1 MSLDKKESILA
12 TKTAIKNCVLLATLE
27 SSLKATKCCR
37 KEAHERIEEV
47 STKYCSNSLKIITIA
62 FIAVMAGTELQIVN
76 DLEQDKEN
84 IQSLSTIT
92 LKSRNSGHALVY
104 RDKPKFEKPSLLV
117 LTHFGFGMGPE
128 FSSDI
133 AGDGPRRPIVS
144 EDEYDP
150 ELDRI
155 KKRKATKKEI
165 TGREKDP
172 KLREKLTI
180 SSKIRKDPKLREKLT
195 ISSNIRKDLKLR
207 EKLTISSR
215 IQKDPKLIEK
225 LRTQKGS

>member
-1 MSLDKKESILA
+1 MLA
-12 TKTAIKNCVLLATLE
+12 ALE
-27 SSLKATKCCR
+27 SSLTATKCCR
-37 KEAHERIEEV
+37 KEAHERIEEL
-47 STKYCSNSLKIITIA
+47 STKYCSNILKIITIA

-155 KKRKATKKEI
+155 KKRKATKKGNNRKRKRSKAE
-165 TGREKDP
+165 RKADNLKQHLKRSKAERKADNLKQHP
-172 KLREKLTI
+172 KRSKAERKAENSKRKLKSDISGMDYDI
-180 SSKIRKDPKLREKLT
+180 SSPFPPN
-195 ISSNIRKDLKLR
+195 S
-207 EKLTISSR
+207 
-215 IQKDPKLIEK
+215 
-225 LRTQKGS
+225 